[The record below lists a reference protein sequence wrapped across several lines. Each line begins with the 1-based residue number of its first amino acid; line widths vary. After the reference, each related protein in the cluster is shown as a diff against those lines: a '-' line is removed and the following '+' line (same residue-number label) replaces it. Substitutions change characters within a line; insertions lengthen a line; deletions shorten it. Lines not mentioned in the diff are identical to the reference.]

1 MIFLVINV
9 LVTSDPIVPKGPT
22 DVTIQYRFHGIYLFN
37 IFLFLFYYQPFFV
50 MKKESFITCDDYIM
64 HTVHKIGIK
73 YSLCFFLPFV
83 IIRLIIFTSLLAD
96 SFAWG

>member
-37 IFLFLFYYQPFFV
+37 IFFV
-50 MKKESFITCDDYIM
+50 FVFVLLSTIFRDEKKSFITCDDYIM

-73 YSLCFFLPFV
+73 YSLCFFY
-83 IIRLIIFTSLLAD
+83 LL
-96 SFAWG
+96 